1 MRKTIYLILIAQLY
15 LLLPVF
21 AVQSPRHTEL
31 LNFDWKFMKGDA
43 SPAFTE
49 WFDDA
54 KWEIVQLPHDAS
66 IGENFSNNES
76 TSENGWL
83 PYGKG
88 WYRKYFEVPAD
99 SKEKKVF
106 ISFDGVYRA
115 AEVWCNGVYLGKRL
129 NGYIGFEYDI
139 TREIKFGKQNVI
151 AVKYDNTT
159 KETSRW
165 YTGEGIYRDVWLTIT
180 DKLHIP
186 QYGTYITTPV
196 INKDKALAKVE
207 TNVVNEYNEK
217 KTCRLVTE
225 IITPD
230 GKKVVEFTSVVPINS
245 GENYL
250 FHQEIEIP
258 TPMLWSF
265 EFPNIYKV
273 VSKVYADDNQL
284 DEYET
289 TFGIREISMTPDK
302 GLLVNGK
309 KVIAKGGDMHHD
321 LGCIGSVALVKGYER
336 RLALL
341 KKMGCNSIR
350 LSHNPHAPVLLDV
363 ADRMGFLVFAE
374 AYDKWT
380 SQYYGGQES
389 FEVNW
394 EKDLATFIKRDRNH
408 PCVYIWSM
416 GNETYNQMGLHDP
429 KFETP
434 ADASDYGVGLYKR
447 MVEFT
452 HLLDPSRKVTVG
464 LYPAREKVVKEWEH
478 SNDYDYFTNS
488 FPAEMAFYGD
498 VVSWN
503 YTENMFRSDHEKFP
517 QLMFIA
523 SETGTNLN
531 CEHRKFSWL
540 EMDTKYVI
548 GHYYWS
554 ATDYLGESVW
564 PTKVWGRSFLD
575 ISDEM
580 TPVGYYYQSF
590 YDDLPMLHIMVYDED
605 GARKKWFDKPDTRR
619 WDWYPMSDHWNW
631 KSKKVKVGTFTNA
644 EEVELFLNGKSLGI
658 KKLADCDQGKMDW
671 DVPYKPGEL
680 KAVARNKG
688 VFVAEH
694 ILRTAGKP
702 TEIALE
708 PDVTKLKANGL
719 DLAYINVRLIDKN
732 GLTVP
737 DADRSINFSVEGVGY
752 LAGTANGDIFSN
764 GNWVGTKRSTYKG
777 KCLMVLRSTRS
788 KGEIGIKAS
797 TKGLPDKILRI
808 KAD

>member
-1 MRKTIYLILIAQLY
+1 MKKNTHLIITQICLLIPFIA
-15 LLLPVF
+15 F
-21 AVQSPRHTEL
+21 NSPRQTEL
-31 LNFDWKFMKGDA
+31 LNFDWKFMKGDPGA
-43 SPAFTE
+43 AFTE

-54 KWEIVQLPHDAS
+54 KWETVQLPHDAAIS
-66 IGENFSNNES
+66 ENLSNKES

-88 WYRKYFEVPAD
+88 WYRKYFNVPIEA
-99 SKEKKVF
+99 KEKKVF

-115 AEVWCNGVYLGKRL
+115 AEVWFNGVYLGKQL
-129 NGYIGFEYDI
+129 NGYIGFQYDI
-139 TREIKFGKQNVI
+139 TREIKLGEKNVI

-180 DKLHIP
+180 DMIYVP

-196 INKDKALAKVE
+196 IRKNLAVAKVE
-207 TNVVNEYNEK
+207 TNVVNGYDRS

-225 IITPD
+225 IIAPD
-230 GKKVVEFTSVVPINS
+230 GKKVNEFTSVVPINA

-250 FHQEIEIP
+250 FRQEIEISL
-258 TPMLWSF
+258 PMLWSF
-265 EFPNIYKV
+265 DAPNIYKAI
-273 VSKVYADDNQL
+273 SKVYVDDNQL
-284 DEYET
+284 DEFET
-289 TFGIREISMTPDK
+289 TFGIREINMTPDK

-321 LGCIGSVALVKGYER
+321 LGCLGSAALAKGYER
-336 RLALL
+336 KLTLL

-389 FEVNW
+389 FDANW
-394 EKDLATFIKRDRNH
+394 KKDLATFIKRDRNH

-434 ADASDYGVGLYKR
+434 ADASDYGVDLYKR
-447 MVEFT
+447 MVEYT
-452 HLLDPSRKVTVG
+452 HSLDPSRKVTVG
-464 LYPAREKVVKEWEH
+464 LFPSREKFVKEWEH

-488 FPAEMAFYGD
+488 YPAEMAFYGD

-531 CEHRKFSWL
+531 CAHRKLSWL
-540 EMDTKYVI
+540 EFDKEYVI

-580 TPVGYYYQSF
+580 TSIGYYYKSF
-590 YDDLPMLHIMVYDED
+590 YDDLPMLHIMVYDES
-605 GARKKWFDKPDTRR
+605 GARKEWFDKTENRR

-631 KSKKVKVGTFTNA
+631 KSKMVKVGTFTNA
-644 EEVELFLNGKSLGI
+644 EEVELFLNSKSLGI

-688 VFVAEH
+688 VIVAEH
-694 ILRTAGKP
+694 VLKTAGKP
-702 TEIALE
+702 TEIAFE
-708 PDVTKLKANGL
+708 PDVKTLKANGL
-719 DLAYINVRLIDKN
+719 DLAYIKVRLVDKN
-732 GLTVP
+732 GLIVP
-737 DADRSINFSVEGVGY
+737 DSDKLVNFSVEGDGF
-752 LAGTANGDIFSN
+752 LAGTANGDIFCN
-764 GNWVGTKRSTYKG
+764 EKWTGNIRTTYKG
-777 KCLMVLRSTRS
+777 KCLVVLRSS
-788 KGEIGIKAS
+788 QNKGEIVLKANAE
-797 TKGLPDKILRI
+797 GLPGKIFRI
-808 KAD
+808 QAD

>member
-1 MRKTIYLILIAQLY
+1 MKIHKQLLIVQLGLLFPLIA
-15 LLLPVF
+15 F
-21 AVQSPRHTEL
+21 NSPRQTEL
-31 LNFDWKFMKGDA
+31 MNFDWKFLNGDA
-43 SPAFTE
+43 NSAFTE
-49 WFDDA
+49 WFDDK
-54 KWEIVQLPHDAS
+54 KWETVQLPHDAS
-66 IGENFSNNES
+66 IGGNFSNKES
-76 TSENGWL
+76 TKENGWL
-83 PYGKG
+83 LYGKG
-88 WYRKYFEVPAD
+88 WYRKYFDVPIEANG
-99 SKEKKVF
+99 KKVF

-115 AEVWCNGVYLGKRL
+115 AEVWCNGVYLGKQL
-129 NGYIGFEYDI
+129 NGYIGFQYDI
-139 TREIKFGKQNVI
+139 TKEIKFGKKNVI
-151 AVKYDNTT
+151 AVKYDNTV

-180 DKLHIP
+180 DKLLIP

-207 TNVVNEYNEK
+207 TNIINEYNER

-225 IITPD
+225 IIAPD
-230 GKKVVEFTSVVPINS
+230 GKKVIESTSVVPVNS

-250 FHQEIEIP
+250 CRQEIEIP
-258 TPMLWSF
+258 SPLIWSF
-265 EFPNIYKV
+265 ESPNIYKA

-289 TFGIREISMTPDK
+289 TFGIREISLTPDK
-302 GLLVNGK
+302 GLLINGG
-309 KVIAKGGDMHHD
+309 KVIAKGGNMHHD
-321 LGCIGSVALVKGYER
+321 LGCLGSAALAKGYER
-336 RLALL
+336 KLALL

-350 LSHNPHAPVLLDV
+350 LSHNPHAPVLLEV

-389 FEVNW
+389 FEANW
-394 EKDLATFIKRDRNH
+394 KNDLAAFIKRDRNH
-408 PCVYIWSM
+408 PSVYIWSM

-434 ADASDYGVGLYKR
+434 DDASDYGIGLYQR

-452 HLLDPSRKVTVG
+452 HSLDPSRKVTVG
-464 LYPAREKVVKEWEH
+464 LYPAREKFVKEWEH
-478 SNDYDYFTNS
+478 LNDYDSFTNS

-498 VVSWN
+498 VVSCN
-503 YTENMFRSDHEKFP
+503 YTENMFRFDHEKFP

-531 CEHRKFSWL
+531 REHTKISWL
-540 EMDTKYVI
+540 EFEKYYVI
-548 GHYYWS
+548 GHYFWS

-580 TPVGYYYQSF
+580 TPIGYYYQSF
-590 YDDLPMLHIMVYDED
+590 YDDHPMLHIMVYDED
-605 GARKKWFDKPDTRR
+605 GARKKWFDKTITKN

-631 KSKKVKVGTFTNA
+631 KSQTVKVGTFTNA
-644 EEVELFLNGKSLGI
+644 EEVELFLNSKSLGI
-658 KKLADCDQGKMDW
+658 KKLSDCDQGKMDW
-671 DVPYKPGEL
+671 DVPFKSGEI

-688 VFVAEH
+688 VIVAEH
-694 ILRTAGKP
+694 MLKTAGKP

-708 PDVTKLKANGL
+708 PDVKTLKANGL
-719 DLAYINVRLIDKN
+719 DLAYIKVRLIDKN

-737 DADRSINFSVEGVGY
+737 NADRIVNFSVEGDGY
-752 LAGTANGDIFSN
+752 FSGTANGDIFSN
-764 GNWVGTKRSTYKG
+764 EKWVGNERSTYMG
-777 KCLMVLRSTRS
+777 KCIIVLRSSRN
-788 KGEIGIKAS
+788 KGEIAIKANAE
-797 TKGLPDKILRI
+797 GLPEKTLRI
-808 KAD
+808 QVD